1 MPLSN
6 KQEKKSAIERS
17 DIMPVSDITL
27 TTRPP
32 DAKAFAA
39 LRETAG
45 WNNPAMAVIQKSIG
59 NSLFW
64 VCLYSEETLIGCGRL
79 IGDGAMYF
87 YLQDVIVH
95 PAFQELGL
103 GARIMESINGYIAE
117 HCPAGSTAG
126 LLAAK
131 GKEGFYAKYGFTERD
146 GEPLGHGMCRF
157 ITD

>member
-1 MPLSN
+1 MPLSS
-6 KQEKKSAIERS
+6 KQEQKSATERCGS
-17 DIMPVSDITL
+17 MPVSDITL
-27 TTRPP
+27 ITRPP
-32 DAKAFAA
+32 EAKAFAA

-45 WNNPAMAVIQKSIG
+45 WNNPAMAVIQKSIDY
-59 NSLFW
+59 SLFW

-95 PAFQELGL
+95 PDFQELGL
-103 GARIMESINGYIAE
+103 GARIMELINGYIAE

-131 GKEGFYAKYGFTERD
+131 GKEGVYAKYGFTERN

>member
-6 KQEKKSAIERS
+6 RQEKKSATERCES
-17 DIMPVSDITL
+17 MPVSDITL

-32 DAKAFAA
+32 EAKAFAD

-45 WNNPAMAVIQKSIG
+45 WNNPAMEVIQKSID

-87 YLQDVIVH
+87 YLQDVILH
-95 PAFQELGL
+95 PDFQELGL

-131 GKEGFYAKYGFTERD
+131 GKEGFYTKYGFIERN
-146 GEPLGHGMCRF
+146 GEPLGHGMSRF